1 MPPEYTQKE
10 RNQVY
15 DKLRALL
22 DSKDNELDEDSRL
35 GNNEQEGEQ
44 EGGTEGSEKGEDED
58 RLGEQE
64 AGIEGSE
71 KGEDEDRRLGK
82 FRFEW
87 KESEICLP
95 LWFEILLF
103 NFVGGDEED
112 DDGDDDDNSDG
123 DDPGNS
129 KKKN

>member
-1 MPPEYTQKE
+1 MKRRITPFVIKKLLELPYETGVMPPEYTQKE

-82 FRFEW
+82 FRFE
-87 KESEICLP
+87 
-95 LWFEILLF
+95 
-103 NFVGGDEED
+103 
-112 DDGDDDDNSDG
+112 
-123 DDPGNS
+123 
-129 KKKN
+129 